1 MRLLL
6 FAFGV
11 SLFAESRIETG
22 EINGAKYHIEIPEN
36 WNRGLVMF
44 CHGYSPKPGVVGHS
58 KQIEPF
64 LEQGYAVA
72 QSGYSGGGWAVE
84 EAIRDTEALRLHFVE
99 QHGEPKQTFVS
110 GMSMGGHLALAFIE
124 KQPDVYSGALPL
136 CGEVAPAYT
145 FLKQHVFDLLIQFS
159 YYFPGVVPS
168 PGKLPK
174 IHQRSKA
181 KTEEIA
187 KALSLNPEAA
197 KLLQQH
203 AGVAD
208 NATLATVLEFFT
220 EILTELKSRSGGNA
234 FDNRNTVYGN
244 GDAKLNAGVERLMA
258 SASAAGY
265 VRLHSNLSGRLT
277 KPVVA
282 IQTTFDQLIP
292 PWVTNYYSN
301 LVEQNGVT
309 HLFVQKLIEGKG
321 HCNISPTEIGKGF
334 KELREFKSN

>member
-22 EINGAKYHIEIPEN
+22 EINGAKYHIEIPEK
-36 WNRGLVMF
+36 WNGGLVMF
-44 CHGYSPKPGVVGHS
+44 CHGYAPKASTVGHS

-84 EAIRDTEALRLHFVE
+84 EAIRDTEALRLYFIE
-99 QHGEPKQTFVS
+99 QHGEPKQTFIS

-145 FLKQHVFDLLIQFS
+145 FLKQHVFDLLIQFN
-159 YYFPGVVPS
+159 YYYPGVVPS

-174 IHQRSKA
+174 SYQRSKTR
-181 KTEEIA
+181 TEEIA
-187 KALSLNPEAA
+187 KVLSLNSEAA

-208 NATLATVLEFFT
+208 NFTLATVLEFFT
-220 EILTELKSRSGGNA
+220 EILVELKVRSGGNA

-244 GDAKLNAGVERLMA
+244 GDAKLNAGVERLEA
-258 SASAAGY
+258 VPNAAGY
-265 VRLHSNLSGRLT
+265 VRLHSNLSGRIT

-301 LVEQNGVT
+301 LVEQNGAT
-309 HLFVQKLIEGKG
+309 HLFVQKLIEGNG
-321 HCNISPTEIGKGF
+321 HCNISPSEIGKGF
-334 KELREFKSN
+334 KELREFKTR

>member
-22 EINGAKYHIEIPEN
+22 EINGAKYHIEIPEK
-36 WNRGLVMF
+36 WNGGLVMF
-44 CHGYSPKPGVVGHS
+44 CHGYAPKASTVGHS

-84 EAIRDTEALRLHFVE
+84 EAIRDTEALRLYFIE
-99 QHGEPKQTFVS
+99 QHGEPKQTFIS

-145 FLKQHVFDLLIQFS
+145 FLKQHVFDLLIQFN
-159 YYFPGVVPS
+159 YYYPGVVPS

-174 IHQRSKA
+174 SYQRSKTR
-181 KTEEIA
+181 TEEIA
-187 KALSLNPEAA
+187 KVLSLNSEAA

-208 NATLATVLEFFT
+208 NATLAAVVEFFM
-220 EILTELKSRSGGNA
+220 EILTELKVRSGGNA

-244 GDAKLNAGVERLMA
+244 GDAKLNAGVERLEA
-258 SASAAGY
+258 VPNAAGY
-265 VRLHSNLSGRLT
+265 VRLHSNLSGRIT

-301 LVEQNGVT
+301 LVEQNGAT
-309 HLFVQKLIEGKG
+309 HLFVQKLIEGNG
-321 HCNISPTEIGKGF
+321 HYNISPSEIGKGF
-334 KELREFKSN
+334 KELREFKTR